1 MQAGLRWYLG
11 STALFL
17 VPSGIQMVLYPWLVA
32 IYLQETPERV
42 GIAAMASQIPMLF
55 LILWGGLVGDRFD
68 QQRLLVRLQ
77 LAMAIPPL
85 IMAYLAYAEQLTFG
99 LLFVWAMVGGTF
111 AAFVQPTRDALLN
124 RVAGDQVQRVVT
136 LAIGVQFGVQIV
148 GFGIGS
154 LAATT
159 GVPILLITQS
169 MFFLAAT
176 LATRRIP
183 LAPLA
188 AKPASST
195 GALAAIGEG
204 VRIAW
209 ASPGIRPAVIQV
221 FAVGMFFAGTYIVL
235 LPLMVRDLYQGSSG
249 GIALAFAS
257 NMLGTITS
265 IFFMMRRSR
274 VERPGRL
281 LICGSL
287 ISLSVLSLLMLPL
300 PIWGF
305 YFVVYLWGACGGV
318 SMAMSRSIVQELSPE
333 SHRARLMSV
342 YSMGMMGGMPIGSL
356 LLGWCVGQFGT
367 REAVLV
373 PVLGM
378 LVVTLGL
385 AFATQLWQ
393 VRSEWGQ
400 TQVPESNA

>member
-32 IYLQETPERV
+32 IYLHESPERV
-42 GIAAMASQIPMLF
+42 GIAAMASQIPMLL
-55 LILWGGLVGDRFD
+55 LILWGGLIGDRFD
-68 QQRLLVRLQ
+68 QKRLLVRLQ
-77 LAMAIPPL
+77 IGMTIPPL
-85 IMAYLAYAEQLTFG
+85 IMAYLAFHEQLTFG
-99 LLFVWAMVGGTF
+99 LLFAWAMVGGTF

-124 RVAGDQVQRVVT
+124 RVAGDEVQRVVT
-136 LAIGVQFGVQIV
+136 LAIGVQFGVQII
-148 GFGIGS
+148 GFAIGS

-159 GVPILLITQS
+159 GVPILLVTQS
-169 MFFLAAT
+169 LFFVAAT
-176 LATRRIP
+176 IATHKIP
-183 LAPLA
+183 LAPVA
-188 AKPASST
+188 AKPRSST
-195 GALAAIGEG
+195 SAFAAIAEG
-204 VRIAW
+204 VSIAW
-209 ASPGIRPAVIQV
+209 RSPGIRPAVIQV

-235 LPLMVRDLYQGSSG
+235 LPLMVRDIYQGSSV
-249 GIALAFAS
+249 GIALAFAA

-265 IFFMMRRSR
+265 IFFMMRKDR
-274 VERPGRL
+274 VQRPGRL

-300 PIWGF
+300 PLWGF

-318 SMAMSRSIVQELSPE
+318 SMAMSRSIVQELSPAT
-333 SHRARLMSV
+333 HRARLMSV

-356 LLGWCVGQFGT
+356 LLGWCVGNFGV

-393 VRSEWGQ
+393 IKSE
-400 TQVPESNA
+400 PSLSPSPA